1 MKKNWKNL
9 VIYTVFAVSVFSM
22 TSCGSSPANAPGTEN
37 TTEAPKP
44 ILVLSIGTKDT
55 MKEYDYIYESAN
67 PNSTALTWDARNPDA
82 DTLLA
87 IIAELT
93 GWNLTLAQPVS
104 VSPGS
109 LTIAFAKE
117 SSSYTGAVDSSKAD
131 FAITDRQQLVTTILD
146 SIVANMNRAYNE
158 SLTIYFTAADG
169 TDIIIPD
176 SNITIPSAEP
186 YAEAETESTTE

>member
-1 MKKNWKNL
+1 MKKNWKNF
-9 VIYTVFAVSVFSM
+9 VIYTVFAVSVFSL

-37 TTEAPKP
+37 TTEAPQP
-44 ILVLSIGTKDT
+44 ILVLSLGTKDN

-93 GWNLTLAQPVS
+93 GWNLTLSQPVS

-109 LTIAFAKE
+109 FTISFSKD
-117 SSSYTGAVDSSKAD
+117 SSIYTGAVDSSKTD
-131 FAITDRQQLVTTILD
+131 FAITDRKQLVTTILD

-169 TDIIIPD
+169 SDITVPEG
-176 SNITIPSAEP
+176 NITIPASEP
-186 YAEAETESTTE
+186 YAEAKTEPTTE